1 MIKNIERSILET
13 TWRDNFKICNDVTDE
28 FDWSVSMIYA
38 FHWLLIL
45 FSKFDLASVR
55 CDGDENVFKS
65 VERNGIWLNHAWFC
79 ERDHYKRFYT
89 REWVKKEV
97 KSLYKQ
103 CCYDVYTRI
112 MARLLP
118 MFIPQG
124 TFYYLFSIILLKL
137 LGFE

>member
-13 TWRDNFKICNDVTDE
+13 TWEEIIFKIGMTSQTN
-28 FDWSVSMIYA
+28 
-38 FHWLLIL
+38 LIGQFQSFTL
-45 FSKFDLASVR
+45 FIGCWLASVR

-112 MARLLP
+112 MARWLP

-137 LGFE
+137 LGFD

>member
-1 MIKNIERSILET
+1 ME
-13 TWRDNFKICNDVTDE
+13 WRHRRIWLVSFNDLRFSLAVDFIFKI
-28 FDWSVSMIYA
+28 W
-38 FHWLLIL
+38 
-45 FSKFDLASVR
+45 LASVR

-97 KSLYKQ
+97 KSLYKH

-112 MARLLP
+112 MARWLP

-137 LGFE
+137 LGFELKVSGNLKYS